1 MSDLWYRYKQF
12 SLQFYTILMAHADD
26 LQAVSVDEALIDV
39 TSSVARICAEL
50 AERAESSGEPGDP
63 AKDFA
68 ESIRAQVKKVTG
80 CEGWSLMFISFTTT
94 HHTHSE
100 HRHRA

>member
-1 MSDLWYRYKQF
+1 MFRYKQF

-39 TSSVARICAEL
+39 TSSVGRIRTQISLSQNNSEDENAN
-50 AERAESSGEPGDP
+50 GGDP

-68 ESIRAQVKKVTG
+68 EAIRTQVKDATG
-80 CEGWSLMFISFTTT
+80 CEGMLFLGLDNQST
-94 HHTHSE
+94 
-100 HRHRA
+100 